1 MQKRVGLTTKIPF
14 TYRIIINIS
23 LHQLVPS
30 ISPLMLLNVLKIDV
44 VTPEFK
50 DLLNLEW
57 NKQNW

>member
-1 MQKRVGLTTKIPF
+1 
-14 TYRIIINIS
+14 
-23 LHQLVPS
+23 
-30 ISPLMLLNVLKIDV
+30 MLLNVLKIDV